1 MNFFLS
7 TVMNMSPKYV
17 ARKDLAPMLLLLPIL
32 VFGLLP
38 TLPRAEQPIADDRV
52 LHVQDGAAERQYT
65 VPELIDAI
73 GLTELRV
80 AKNPHFG
87 PDRVFAGFALEPLLN
102 HIGLADA
109 SELLLVCADGYRIPI
124 NASTLMQPPLRGLL
138 ALRDTA
144 LPADGK
150 AHWEAYRHGAEL
162 VDFDP
167 FYLVWASA
175 DDRIDLDTGALPW
188 PFQITGIQRF
198 DRVTY
203 FAPARPP
210 AGADEALQ
218 KGFAIYTAHCGKC
231 HRMRGV
237 GGDVGPALDRDG
249 SLSSLFTTAQLRDYV
264 RHDDSRFPQS
274 KMPPFSKLLSPME
287 IGQVVTYLQAMQP
300 AR

>member
-1 MNFFLS
+1 
-7 TVMNMSPKYV
+7 
-17 ARKDLAPMLLLLPIL
+17 LLLMLVFALPPIL
-32 VFGLLP
+32 A
-38 TLPRAEQPIADDRV
+38 RAEQLSADDRV
-52 LHVQDGAAERQYT
+52 LRVQDGAAQRQYT
-65 VPELIDAI
+65 VPELTAAI

-109 SELLLVCADGYRIPI
+109 AELLLVCADGYRISI

-175 DDRIDLDTGALPW
+175 DDRIDLDTAALPW

-198 DRVTY
+198 DRDSY
-203 FAPARPP
+203 FTPARPP
-210 AGADEALQ
+210 ADADEALQ

-249 SLSSLFTTAQLRDYV
+249 SLSSLLTTAQLRDYV
-264 RHDDSRFPQS
+264 RHDKSRFPQS
-274 KMPPFSKLLSPME
+274 KMPPFSKLLRPTQ
-287 IGQVVTYLQAMQP
+287 IDQVVAYLQAMQP
-300 AR
+300 GQ